1 MFVNGHSAKL
11 DKLSRLENFPHCIRS
26 AAIENQQVLLG
37 ELKQKQLYKPTGR
50 PPFSASMIRFALHL
64 RHASLQGYKLLLE
77 KFPMPS
83 MSLLNKVKQSGV
95 DSLKALKVLREKGE
109 ISIDLILMADEIDLQ
124 KVAQYQDG
132 EYVGADEES
141 NLYKGIIAFMVVVMK
156 QSITFVVQAI
166 PEVTFNGQWLC
177 NKVASNIENLGN
189 AGFCLRGLVA
199 DNHTIIL
206 MLLLHLKI
214 FLIPNQSYFWVFS

>member
-1 MFVNGHSAKL
+1 
-11 DKLSRLENFPHCIRS
+11 
-26 AAIENQQVLLG
+26 
-37 ELKQKQLYKPTGR
+37 
-50 PPFSASMIRFALHL
+50 MIRFALHL

-83 MSLLNKVKQSGV
+83 MSLLNKVKQGGV

-109 ISIDLILMADEIDLQ
+109 ISIDLILMVDEIDLQ

-141 NLYKGIIAFMVVVMK
+141 NLYKGILAFMVVVMK

-166 PEVTFNGQWLC
+166 PKVTFNGQWLSD
-177 NKVASNIENLGN
+177 KVASNIENLGN
-189 AGFCLRGLVA
+189 AGICLRGFVV

-214 FLIPNQSYFWVFS
+214 FLIPNQSYF

>member
-1 MFVNGHSAKL
+1 M
-11 DKLSRLENFPHCIRS
+11 LENFPRYIRS
-26 AAIENQQVLLG
+26 AAIENQQVLLD

-83 MSLLNKVKQSGV
+83 MSLLNKVKQGGV
-95 DSLKALKVLREKGE
+95 DSLKALKVLREKSE
-109 ISIDLILMADEIDLQ
+109 ISIDLILMVDEIDLQ

-132 EYVGADEES
+132 EYVGTDEES
-141 NLYKGIIAFMVVVMK
+141 NLYKGIVAFMVVVMK

-177 NKVASNIENLGN
+177 DKVASNIENLGN
-189 AGFCLRGLVA
+189 AGFCLRGLV
-199 DNHTIIL
+199 DLLLYTIIL

-214 FLIPNQSYFWVFS
+214 FLIPNQSYF